1 MIQKECH
8 LLMGNENSFRQDALL
23 TSVNTHHMSWVS
35 ANIPTVL
42 QVYLKNGHRFF
53 FYFSMKRKLAILP
66 AACQQVHFENVDNPL
81 PNYMLVSP
89 ISPRPSPCTGLSRPW
104 VFWRFR
110 LPNFKTFR
118 CMKVVRLS
126 APSTGRF
133 YTPGNIPGI
142 HVG

>member
-1 MIQKECH
+1 MKTLLGKMHYWHLSTLITCH
-8 LLMGNENSFRQDALL
+8 EYQL
-23 TSVNTHHMSWVS
+23 TFPQCFKFIWKMVT
-35 ANIPTVL
+35 
-42 QVYLKNGHRFF
+42 GFF